1 MLEAREFQPSL
12 HKTIHQLRT
21 KKRRLVMKII
31 LKTKIKATSNNS
43 NIRSLDKY
51 KLNPEP
57 N

>member
-1 MLEAREFQPSL
+1 
-12 HKTIHQLRT
+12 
-21 KKRRLVMKII
+21 MKII

-57 N
+57 NQQTYNYIHFKVTKLKLFI